1 MEKHYVFCLPVNG
14 NDPYRVSTRLKPTA
28 PELQSKYQLQLE
40 MVLKMILSNIEHV
53 PSEYCQAAGLE
64 IQPLLGENPKWFPF
78 LAGLRN
84 HVSEIGVYVNRI
96 ASTDCLQPNE
106 ATLIKNYFMRPFG
119 CDHMIGDV
127 VLVIPATLFLTLDVH
142 GIGIDA
148 YDRDFGLTDLL
159 RDN

>member
-1 MEKHYVFCLPVNG
+1 MEKQYVFCLPVNG

-28 PELQSKYQLQLE
+28 PELLSKYQLQLE
-40 MVLKMILSNIEHV
+40 MVLKMILTNIEHV

-64 IQPLLGENPKWFPF
+64 IQPLLGENPKWFP
-78 LAGLRN
+78 LVTGLRN
-84 HVSEIGVYVNRI
+84 HMCEISVYVERI
-96 ASTDCLQPNE
+96 GSTDCLQPNE
-106 ATLIKNYFMRPFG
+106 STLIKHYFMRPFG
-119 CDHMIGDV
+119 CQHMIGDV
-127 VLVIPATLFLTLDVH
+127 VLVVPEKIFHAMDVH